1 MNGSAGASPGVLRNE
16 RIFPAQ
22 EEPTT
27 SIIDAHLHL
36 ATASMFQRLRARP
49 WPLRPQARDALM
61 GETGRV
67 ARRFAALE
75 GLTVAD
81 HAAAWKA
88 AFDKAGVATGVFI
101 AIGEGNEE
109 LAEFIR
115 LAPDRF
121 QAWGSVMDPTAPD
134 AAATVRRFSEWGL
147 RGLKLYPPVQRFQ
160 ANDRA
165 LYPVY
170 EAAAAQ
176 GLPVLYHF
184 GITVAPI
191 YDLTYANPLPLSSV
205 ARDFPEITFGI
216 AHCGAG
222 FLREALFLAYHTENI
237 WTDTSGTNNWRE
249 FTPGAPGLDQ
259 VFRDLLR
266 AYGPG
271 RILFGTD
278 STSPAEYREAILRE
292 QQQIFTNLEVSEQDL
307 RAIFEGNAR
316 RVLRLA

>member
-1 MNGSAGASPGVLRNE
+1 
-16 RIFPAQ
+16 
-22 EEPTT
+22 
-27 SIIDAHLHL
+27 
-36 ATASMFQRLRARP
+36 MFQRLRARP
-49 WPLRPQARDALM
+49 WPLRPQAREFFA
-61 GETGRV
+61 GQSGRV
-67 ARRFAALE
+67 ARRFDGLE
-75 GLTVAD
+75 GVSIAE
-81 HAAAWKA
+81 HAARWKA
-88 AFDKAGVATGVFI
+88 VFDKAGVGTGVFI

-109 LAEFIR
+109 LAEFVR

-121 QAWGSVMDPTAPD
+121 QAWGSVVDPTAPD
-134 AAATVRRFSEWGL
+134 AAATVARFGAWGL

-165 LYPVY
+165 VYPVY

-176 GLPVLYHF
+176 GLPILYHF

-249 FTPGAPGLDQ
+249 YTPGAPGLDQ

-266 AYGPG
+266 AFGPR

-278 STSPAEYREAILRE
+278 STAPGEYREKILRE
-292 QQQIFTNLEVSEQDL
+292 QQQIFRDLEISDEDTH
-307 RAIFEGNAR
+307 AIFEGNAR
-316 RVLRLA
+316 RILHLP